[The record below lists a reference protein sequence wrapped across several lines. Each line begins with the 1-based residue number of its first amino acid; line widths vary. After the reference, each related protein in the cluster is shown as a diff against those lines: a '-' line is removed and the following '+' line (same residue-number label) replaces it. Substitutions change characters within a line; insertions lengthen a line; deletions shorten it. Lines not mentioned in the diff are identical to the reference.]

1 MRCII
6 FSFVLLMSGCG
17 VNSDTSDLRQFVDGV
32 MAQPRGMVEPL
43 PVFDPY
49 EAFSYSATGLRSPF
63 DLPINLDDIVKRNVV
78 ESNIKPDLNRSKE
91 QLETFSLGSLNMVGT
106 IRKEDKSLWALV
118 SAPEGGIHKIKEGFF
133 MGQNH
138 GKVIR
143 VNQQR
148 IDLVEIV
155 PNGIG
160 GWIER
165 PRTLVL
171 NGVEGE

>member
-1 MRCII
+1 MKRTLI
-6 FSFVLLMSGCG
+6 FSFLVLQGCG
-17 VNSDTSDLRQFVDGV
+17 VNQETADLQKFVDGV
-32 MAQPRGMVEPL
+32 MAQPRGFVEPL
-43 PVFDPY
+43 PVFEPY

-63 DLPINLDDIVKRNVV
+63 DLPVDLASIVKRNVV
-78 ESNIKPDLNRSKE
+78 DSDIKPDLNRSKE

-118 SAPEGGIHKIKEGFF
+118 SAPEGGIHKIREGFF

-138 GKVIR
+138 GKVVR
-143 VNQQR
+143 VDQQR
-148 IDLVEIV
+148 IDIIEIV
-155 PNGIG
+155 PNGTG